1 MEQGNGKLELVYG
14 LEDKPSPLASAYA
27 ALQHLLAIIVGIITP
42 TLIIGGVLGL
52 GERIPY
58 LISMSLIVSGVA
70 TFIQAKRIGPI
81 GSGLLSVQ
89 GTSFAFL
96 GAILTA
102 GFIVKGQGGGPD
114 EILATIF
121 GICFVGAFIE
131 IVLKPL
137 PACAERDY
145 HSCCNWYSSD
155 VDRPQSG

>member
-1 MEQGNGKLELVYG
+1 MEDDMEQVNDKLELVYG
-14 LEDKPSPLASAYA
+14 LEDKPSPVESAYA
-27 ALQHLLAIIVGIITP
+27 AFQHLLAIIVGIITP

-70 TFIQAKRIGPI
+70 TFIQAKRIGPV

-102 GFIVKGQGGGPD
+102 GFIVKGQGADRMKCWQQFSG
-114 EILATIF
+114 
-121 GICFVGAFIE
+121 FVSW
-131 IVLKPL
+131 V
-137 PACAERDY
+137 
-145 HSCCNWYSSD
+145 HSSRLSSAA
-155 VDRPQSG
+155 SSIY

>member
-1 MEQGNGKLELVYG
+1 MEKENDKLELVYG
-14 LEDKPSPLASAYA
+14 VEDRPSPLESSYA

-42 TLIIGGVLGL
+42 TLVIGGVLGL
-52 GERIPY
+52 GENIPY

-70 TFIQAKRIGPI
+70 TFIQARRVGPV

-102 GFIVKGQGGGPD
+102 GFIVKAQGGGPD

-121 GICFVGAFIE
+121 GVCFVGAFIE
-131 IVLKPL
+131 MIISRFLHVLK
-137 PACAERDY
+137 E
-145 HSCCNWYSSD
+145 
-155 VDRPQSG
+155 V

>member
-1 MEQGNGKLELVYG
+1 MEQGNDKLDLVYG
-14 LEDKPSPLASAYA
+14 LEDKPSPMESAYA

-58 LISMSLIVSGVA
+58 LISMSLSGSGVA
-70 TFIQAKRIGPI
+70 TFIQAKRIGPV

-102 GFIVKGQGGGPD
+102 GFK
-114 EILATIF
+114 
-121 GICFVGAFIE
+121 
-131 IVLKPL
+131 
-137 PACAERDY
+137 
-145 HSCCNWYSSD
+145 
-155 VDRPQSG
+155 